1 MWYPA
6 LMSGRLSVVATPIG
20 CLEDI
25 TLRAIRILREADLI
39 LAEDTRHTRTLC
51 SKHGINTPL
60 RSFHAHT
67 NEGKVDLLIAELVDG
82 AHYAMVSDAGTPVVS
97 DPGVYLVSRA
107 ANAGIEVEAIP
118 GPSAVLAAL
127 CVAGLPVRRFVFEGF
142 LPKSGGDRT
151 RALDRIAQSAITVV
165 LFESPHRIHA
175 TLNDLER
182 TLDGDRQI
190 ALCRELTKMHEQT
203 IRGIAAEVQSELADP
218 ARGEITIVIEGRP
231 ADAPVDDIDLGAL
244 VLEWQRE
251 GLSTKE
257 MTQKLQRD
265 LGWKRNAAYQAIL
278 DALKPDQS

>member
-1 MWYPA
+1 
-6 LMSGRLSVVATPIG
+6 MSGRLSVVATPIG

-51 SKHGINTPL
+51 SKHGIRTPL

-67 NEGKVDLLIAELVDG
+67 NDDKVDLLVAELVGG

-107 ANAGIEVEAIP
+107 ASAGIEVEAIP

-142 LPKSGGDRT
+142 LPRRGGDRT

-165 LFESPHRIHA
+165 VFESPHRIHA
-175 TLNDLER
+175 TLDDLER
-182 TLDGDRQI
+182 TLARDRQI

-203 IRGIAAEVQSELADP
+203 IRGSVAEVRSQLSDP
-218 ARGEITIVIEGRP
+218 PRGEITVVIEGRP
-231 ADAPVDDIDLGAL
+231 ADGPVEDIDLAAL
-244 VLEWQRE
+244 VVEWQRE
-251 GLSTKE
+251 GLSAKE

-278 DALKPDQS
+278 DTLKPDQS

>member
-1 MWYPA
+1 
-6 LMSGRLSVVATPIG
+6 MSGRLSVVATPIG

-25 TLRAIRILREADLI
+25 TLRALRILREADLI

-51 SKHGINTPL
+51 SKHGIDTPL

-67 NEGKVDLLIAELVDG
+67 NDDKVDLLVAELADG
-82 AHYAMVSDAGTPVVS
+82 AHYALVSDAGTPVVS

-107 ANAGIEVEAIP
+107 AGAGINVDAIP

-127 CVAGLPVRRFVFEGF
+127 SVAGLPVRRFVFEGF
-142 LPKSGGDRT
+142 LPRGGGDRIRT
-151 RALDRIAQSAITVV
+151 LERIARSGITVV

-182 TLDGDRQI
+182 TLGADRQI

-203 IRGIAAEVQSELADP
+203 IRGTVADVRTELSDP
-218 ARGEITIVIEGRP
+218 ARGEITVVIEGRP
-231 ADAPVDDIDLGAL
+231 ADGPVEDVDLEAL
-244 VLEWQRE
+244 VVEWKRE

-257 MTQKLQRD
+257 MTQRLQREF
-265 LGWKRNAAYQAIL
+265 GWKRNVAYQAIL
-278 DALKPDQS
+278 EALQSD

>member
-1 MWYPA
+1 
-6 LMSGRLSVVATPIG
+6 MSGRLSVVATPIG

-25 TLRAIRILREADLI
+25 TLRALRILREADLI

-51 SKHGINTPL
+51 SKHGIETPL

-67 NEGKVDLLIAELVDG
+67 RNDKVDLIVAELVDG

-107 ANAGIEVEAIP
+107 AEAGINVEAIP

-142 LPKSGGDRT
+142 LPRGGGDRS
-151 RALDRIAQSAITVV
+151 RAVHRIAQSDITAV

-175 TLNDLER
+175 TLDDLER
-182 TLDGDRQI
+182 ALGGERQI

-203 IRGIAAEVQSELADP
+203 IRGAVAEVRRELSDP

-231 ADAPVDDIDLGAL
+231 AEAPVEDVDLEAL
-244 VLEWQRE
+244 VSDWQRE

-257 MTQKLQRD
+257 MTQKLQQD

-278 DALKPDQS
+278 DTLKQGQH

>member
-1 MWYPA
+1 
-6 LMSGRLSVVATPIG
+6 MSGRLSVVATPIG

-25 TLRAIRILREADLI
+25 TLRALRILREADLI

-51 SKHGINTPL
+51 SKHAIDTPL
-60 RSFHAHT
+60 RAFHAHT
-67 NEGKVDLLIAELVDG
+67 NDDKVDLIVEELLDG
-82 AHYAMVSDAGTPVVS
+82 AHYALVSDAGTPVVS

-107 ANAGIEVEAIP
+107 ADAGIHVEAIP

-127 CVAGLPVRRFVFEGF
+127 SVAGLPVRRFVFEGF
-142 LPKSGGDRT
+142 LPRRGGDRT
-151 RALDRIAQSAITVV
+151 RALDRIAQSGITVV

-175 TLNDLER
+175 TLDDLQR
-182 TLDGDRQI
+182 ALSGDRQI

-203 IRGIAAEVQSELADP
+203 IRGTAAEVRSELSDP
-218 ARGEITIVIEGRP
+218 ARGEITVVIDGRP
-231 ADAPVDDIDLGAL
+231 ADAPVEDVDLGAL
-244 VLEWQRE
+244 VVEWKRE

-278 DALKPDQS
+278 DALKPQQS

>member
-1 MWYPA
+1 
-6 LMSGRLSVVATPIG
+6 MSGRLSVVATPIG

-67 NEGKVDLLIAELVDG
+67 NDDKVDLLLAELVDG
-82 AHYAMVSDAGTPVVS
+82 AHYALVSDAGTPVVS

-127 CVAGLPVRRFVFEGF
+127 CVAGLPVRRFAFEGF
-142 LPKSGGDRT
+142 LPRSGGDRT

-175 TLNDLER
+175 TLKDLER
-182 TLDGDRQI
+182 TLGGDRQI

-203 IRGIAAEVQSELADP
+203 IRGTAAEVRSELSDP
-218 ARGEITIVIEGRP
+218 ARGEITIVVEGRP
-231 ADAPVDDIDLGAL
+231 ADAPVEDIDLGAL
-244 VLEWQRE
+244 VIEWQRE

-278 DALKPDQS
+278 DTLKPD